1 MSEKQLSLLEH
12 MAAIE
17 EWCKEVK
24 LDQGLE
30 PDECYG
36 DVVKSYI
43 LQVDDPVMVQEIR
56 RCTGVVW

>member
-1 MSEKQLSLLEH
+1 MTLTEH
-12 MAAIE
+12 LAAIE
-17 EWCKEVK
+17 EWLEEVK

-43 LQVDDPVMVQEIR
+43 LQVDDPAMVREIR
-56 RCTGVVW
+56 RCTGVSW